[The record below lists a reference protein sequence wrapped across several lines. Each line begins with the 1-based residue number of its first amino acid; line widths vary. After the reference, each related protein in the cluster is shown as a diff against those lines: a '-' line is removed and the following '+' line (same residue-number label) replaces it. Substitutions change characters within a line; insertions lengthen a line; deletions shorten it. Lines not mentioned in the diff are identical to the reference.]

1 LRIINPLEWN
11 LFWGVPLQRKPFG
24 LMKLFALAAGTAL
37 TWLAIPSPSSP
48 TWGAPAR
55 FVRTGTVLR
64 EFRRRLKPVLWI
76 AFTGLLL
83 MISKAYK
90 RSLIL
95 RSFFRSDCLHLR
107 VRDASFLGSRKAE
120 LR

>member
-1 LRIINPLEWN
+1 
-11 LFWGVPLQRKPFG
+11 
-24 LMKLFALAAGTAL
+24 
-37 TWLAIPSPSSP
+37 
-48 TWGAPAR
+48 
-55 FVRTGTVLR
+55 
-64 EFRRRLKPVLWI
+64 
-76 AFTGLLL
+76 

-107 VRDASFLGSRKAE
+107 VRDASFLGSRKTE